1 MADLYNQLEELQ
13 GMTYTLIGD
22 MESLKNILGS
32 RSNTDAISEQ
42 EETNR
47 RFYIR
52 AIFAFIEAVVE
63 QHKRLLLKLHEKKHL
78 KLKVGYYEVL
88 SERIFTTSDKGIVTD
103 KYQYL
108 QLQRKI
114 RTVYR
119 AASESF
125 DEEMVLNFG
134 DDGWQNFRNA
144 IKIRD
149 RITHPKTRADCEIE
163 TEDLETIEVGENWFR
178 SLNNEFVRVAR
189 LHRSKHQW

>member
-22 MESLKNILGS
+22 MESLKNSLGS
-32 RSNTDAISEQ
+32 RNITNAISEQ
-42 EETNR
+42 EDTNR

-63 QHKRLLLKLHEKKHL
+63 QHKRLLLKLHERKYI

-88 SERIFTTSDKGIVTD
+88 SERIFTTSDRGNVTSKD
-103 KYQYL
+103 QYL

-119 AASESF
+119 AAGESF

-134 DDGWQNFRNA
+134 DNGWQIFRDA
-144 IKIRD
+144 IKIRN
-149 RITHPKTRADCEIE
+149 RITHPKTREDCEIE
-163 TEDLETIEVGENWFR
+163 TEDLETIELGEEWFR

-189 LHRSKHQW
+189 LHRIKHQW

>member
-1 MADLYNQLEELQ
+1 MVDLYNQLEELQ

-22 MESLKNILGS
+22 MESLKNDLGS
-32 RSNTDAISEQ
+32 RNITDAISEQ

-63 QHKRLLLKLHEKKHL
+63 QHKRLLLQLHEKKFIRL
-78 KLKVGYYEVL
+78 KIGYYEVL
-88 SERIFTTSDKGIVTD
+88 SERIFTTSDSGNVTSKD
-103 KYQYL
+103 QYL
-108 QLQRKI
+108 QLPRKI

-125 DEEMVLNFG
+125 DEEMVLNFVEN
-134 DDGWQNFRNA
+134 GWQNFRDA
-144 IKIRD
+144 IKIRN

-163 TEDLETIEVGENWFR
+163 TEDLETVESGEVWFR
-178 SLNNEFVRVAR
+178 SLNNEFVRVAS
-189 LHRSKHQW
+189 LHRREHK